1 MRIGILGGS
10 FSPLHSGHIT
20 IIDLAFKKLK
30 LDKVLLLPTFNPPHK
45 EASDDYEHRVNMLR
59 LFASSRS
66 GVVVDETEKEL
77 GLEKS
82 YAYLVLEAV
91 TEKYPSNTE
100 FFYLLG
106 SDSIRRFNV
115 WARPGRIMQL
125 VDLATVL
132 RGDDDLTDVL
142 NALKERYGKRV
153 NVIGRAN
160 DESSSLLK
168 LDLELGRY
176 DRLEGRV
183 PTEIIE
189 YIRENGLYRRYSHI
203 VERLKETLSER
214 TFNHSVRVA
223 EYAVTHAWEVWE
235 NFESTFL
242 AGLLHDCA
250 KGMAPIKPLSEYPI
264 ENEDG
269 LEIIHQFDGATVARE
284 EYGVTDER
292 VLDAIRYHTTSKGN
306 ASPLLKLIY
315 CADKIE
321 LGRRYEGVERLREI
335 FEEDFERGYLE
346 TLLHGVEY
354 LKGTNKWISPLT
366 KEALGGII

>member
-20 IIDLAFKKLK
+20 IIDLAFKRLK
-30 LDKVLLLPTFNPPHK
+30 LDKLLLIPTFNPPHK

-59 LFASSRS
+59 LFASTRK

-82 YAYLVLEAV
+82 YAYLVLEVV
-91 TEKYPSNTE
+91 TEKYPSDTE

-125 VDLATVL
+125 VNLATVL
-132 RGDDDLTDVL
+132 RGEDDLTEVL
-142 NALKERYGKRV
+142 KELKERYGKKV
-153 NVIGRAN
+153 TVIGRAEN
-160 DESSSLLK
+160 ESSSLLK

-176 DRLEGRV
+176 DRLEGRI
-183 PTEIIE
+183 PPEIIE
-189 YIRENGLYRRYSHI
+189 YIKGNGLYRRYAHI
-203 VERLKETLSER
+203 VERLKRTLSER

-235 NFESTFL
+235 NFESAFL

-250 KGMAPIKPLSEYPI
+250 KGRAPLKEISEYPV

-269 LEIIHQFDGATVARE
+269 VEIIHQFDGAEIART
-284 EYGVTDER
+284 EYGITDEK
-292 VLDAIRYHTTSKGN
+292 VLDAIRYHTTSKNG

-321 LGRRYEGVERLREI
+321 LGRQYEGVERLREI
-335 FEEDFERGYLE
+335 FEEDFERGYKE

-354 LKGTNKWISPLT
+354 LTGKNKWISPLT
-366 KEALGGII
+366 KEAIGGII